1 MALSSNASSGEAL
14 RALIGVP
21 RLQCTPGG
29 QHGAVLAWEMTTC
42 SLLGGV
48 LTPFIGLECTLVVS
62 SLCPVL
68 WDGACTQVSA
78 TGLCPRD
85 PPAACGAAGGS
96 PRTETSG
103 QNSTTSDTRHPQH
116 EGAARNPTN
125 RGRCRAGRNAFDV
138 FWALRASVA
147 PHRCAPARSRE
158 GRAAPGA
165 GREP

>member
-1 MALSSNASSGEAL
+1 MHPRWTTRGRACMGNDHLQPAGGCFNTIYWTGMHFGGLKLVPCAVGWGMHSGFCHWSLSSG
-14 RALIGVP
+14 P
-21 RLQCTPGG
+21 
-29 QHGAVLAWEMTTC
+29 
-42 SLLGGV
+42 
-48 LTPFIGLECTLVVS
+48 
-62 SLCPVL
+62 
-68 WDGACTQVSA
+68 
-78 TGLCPRD
+78 